1 MSPLLELMSRSPR
14 EWTTLL
20 PALSLALFFTP
31 LIGGC
36 STLQQMF
43 PTVGMSSATVEP
55 PPPAEAVMPQL
66 QMLAEL
72 AVDAPEAHRSALFR
86 EIRDQYALFPTT
98 ANKFRLA
105 LALATPTHA
114 EHDLSQGADMLD
126 ELLGEA
132 TLLPAERLLAQATRG
147 TARALLA
154 ERDTRRAASLAER
167 EAAVAAV
174 ALGEATQRRRNETLG
189 AENRRLEQ
197 ALAEAEQKLEALM
210 SIERTIR
217 ERE

>member
-1 MSPLLELMSRSPR
+1 MSRVLGLMPRSPCQWR
-14 EWTTLL
+14 PLL

-43 PTVGMSSATVEP
+43 PTVGMSSAAVEP
-55 PPPAEAVMPQL
+55 PRPADAVMPQL
-66 QMLAEL
+66 EMLAEL
-72 AVDAPEAHRSALFR
+72 GAAAPEAHQSALFR
-86 EIRDQYALFPTT
+86 EVRDQYALFPNT

-126 ELLGEA
+126 ELLGED
-132 TLLPAERLLAQATRG
+132 TLLPAERLLAQTIRAS
-147 TARALLA
+147 ARALLA
-154 ERDTRRAASLAER
+154 ERDTRRAASRAEL

-174 ALGEATQRRRNETLG
+174 ALGEEYQRRRNESLG
-189 AENRRLEQ
+189 AENRRLKQ

>member
-1 MSPLLELMSRSPR
+1 MSRVRELLSRSPCQG
-14 EWTTLL
+14 TPLL

-31 LIGGC
+31 LMGGC

-43 PTVGMSSATVEP
+43 PTVGMSSAAVEP
-55 PPPAEAVMPQL
+55 SGPADAVMTYL
-66 QMLAEL
+66 QMLTGL
-72 AVDAPEAHRSALFR
+72 AASAPEAHQSALFR
-86 EIRDQYALFPTT
+86 EVRDQYALAPNT

-126 ELLGEA
+126 ELLRED
-132 TLLPAERLLAQATRG
+132 TLQPAEQLLAQTLRAS
-147 TARALLA
+147 ARALLA
-154 ERDTRRAASLAER
+154 ERDIRRAASREEL
-167 EAAVAAV
+167 EAAVAEV
-174 ALGEATQRRRNETLG
+174 ALGGEYLRRRNESLG
-189 AENRRLEQ
+189 AENRRLKQ